1 MLCLLNV
8 FHPSTVVLA
17 AVGHCTSIENWRD
30 VDNFLKYGI
39 VDEWRDL
46 GSELGLESTILAAIE
61 LNHKQNVERMRQE
74 MIGKWFASSPQPC
87 WETLIQALQRIDQNR
102 LARIIEQEMLSW
114 NVSNAHTIQF
124 LLAANLTALLVYF
137 CIQNR

>member
-1 MLCLLNV
+1 M
-8 FHPSTVVLA
+8 
-17 AVGHCTSIENWRD
+17 GHCTSIENWRD

-46 GSELGLESTILAAIE
+46 GSELDLENSILAAIE

-87 WETLIQALQRIDQNR
+87 WETVIQALQRIDQNR
-102 LARIIEQEMLSW
+102 LARLIEQEMLYLSW
-114 NVSNAHTIQF
+114 NFVFTLLTNVFAAIGILGLCHYMFTIF
-124 LLAANLTALLVYF
+124 
-137 CIQNR
+137 